1 MEELKKQLKN
11 QSLTLVDDEA
21 LKYSL
26 KPVGKAIITKE
37 PISEKQKEKT
47 KWSDRVVCN
56 ICGVEFTRSARS
68 NHNKTKMHNLHLS
81 MHHKMKKLLLN

>member
-1 MEELKKQLKN
+1 MDELKKQLKS

-26 KPVGKAIITKE
+26 KPVGKAIITNPLIE
-37 PISEKQKEKT
+37 ETKEKT